1 MKDDIFNSIAAAAGH
16 GGEETFAVRGIK
28 DCPVYHAEFP
38 IGYVHDGKA
47 RFGVSNIDGGMLFAL
62 THTDGRSMMVSL
74 TGNDYEMMLHAISSV
89 LEDKTRAEAA
99 AKGYN
104 FAAAS
109 ETVQ

>member
-1 MKDDIFNSIAAAAGH
+1 MKDDTL
-16 GGEETFAVRGIK
+16 TFLASASKLAFEIRGIK
-28 DCPVYHAEFP
+28 NCPVYRAEFTAD
-38 IGYVHDGKA
+38 YVHDGQS
-47 RFGVSNIDGGMLFAL
+47 RFGVSNVDGGMAFAL
-62 THTDGRSMMVSL
+62 TSADGISMVASL

-89 LEDKTRAEAA
+89 IEDKTRAEAA